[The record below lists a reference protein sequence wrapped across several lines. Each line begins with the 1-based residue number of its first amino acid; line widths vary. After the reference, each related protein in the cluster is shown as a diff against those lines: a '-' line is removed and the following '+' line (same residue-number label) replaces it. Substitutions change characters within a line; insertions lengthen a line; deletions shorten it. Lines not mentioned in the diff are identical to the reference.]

1 MRAIIVMPLA
11 LLLTG
16 AGCYRYVPIT
26 SGTPPTGSEFRAHL
40 TEEGSLRLTPILG
53 NQIAIVEGR
62 VTSANDSAFV
72 VSMTATTNKAL
83 IQTYWTGESITLPR
97 SAIQTIEARQLNRR
111 KTWFIA
117 ALGIVGGFFAAKIFD
132 LFEGSASGDGGGP
145 PPPPPT

>member
-1 MRAIIVMPLA
+1 MRATIVVPLA
-11 LLLTG
+11 FLLTG

-26 SGTPPTGSEFRAHL
+26 SGTPPTGSEFRARL

-62 VTSANDSAFV
+62 VSSANDSAFV

-111 KTWFIA
+111 KTWFVA

-132 LFEGSASGDGGGP
+132 LFEGSAGGDGGGP